1 MGRATHNPTEYT
13 GDDVAREF
21 DDNEDDELQIL
32 DMMSPSATTRHRM
45 VQQIEA
51 VPDFHGVG
59 DKLAY
64 EAFMQQPVVI
74 KIHRA
79 TDKNAYQEIP
89 VGINGDQRTFPRGIP
104 IRIPRA
110 FMERLAQCQPTSY
123 ETVEN
128 HDRTSA
134 NGMLRKSTTAH
145 QYPFDVIMDPSPY
158 GRRWLARMNKQ
169 G

>member
-1 MGRATHNPTEYT
+1 MGRTTHNPVEYT
-13 GDDVAREF
+13 GDDVSLME
-21 DDNEDDELQIL
+21 DGNEYDELKIL
-32 DMMSPSATTRHRM
+32 DMMSPSAVTRHRM

-64 EAFMQQPVVI
+64 EQFMQQPVVI

-79 TDKNAYQEIP
+79 TDKNAYQEVPI
-89 VGINGDQRTFPRGIP
+89 GINGDQRWFPRGIP
-104 IRIPRA
+104 IRIPRM
-110 FMERLAQCQPTSY
+110 FLERIAQCQPTSV

-128 HDRTSA
+128 HDRASA
-134 NGMLRKSTTAH
+134 NGMIEKTTTAH
-145 QYPFDVIMDPSPY
+145 QYPVDVIMDPSPY
-158 GRRWLARMNKQ
+158 GRRWLARMNRQ